1 MKHAVQ
7 WIQATATSLG
17 GPGLFIIAFLDS
29 SFLSFPEV
37 IDLLIIWMVIQHP
50 HRMVYYAA
58 MATLGSLVGCF
69 ALYYVG
75 RKGGEALV
83 RRRFQG
89 PRVERALSLVQRY
102 GLLSILVP
110 ALLPPPAPFKIF
122 VLMAGVASVSPMT
135 FALAL
140 ILGRGLR
147 YFGEGVLAL
156 WYGQVAIDY
165 VRENGQAVAVGL
177 AVAVVAAGVAYAVWR
192 RTRPRRVSGL

>member
-1 MKHAVQ
+1 MKHVVQ

-50 HRMVYYAA
+50 HRMIYYAS

-69 ALYYVG
+69 ILYYLG
-75 RKGGEALV
+75 RKGGEAFM

-89 PRVERALSLVQRY
+89 PHVERALGQVQRY
-102 GLLSILVP
+102 GLLAILVP

-122 VLMAGVASVSPMT
+122 VLMAGVASVPPMT
-135 FALAL
+135 FASAL
-140 ILGRGLR
+140 IVGRGLR
-147 YFGEGVLAL
+147 YFGEGILAL

-165 VRENGQAVAVGL
+165 LRANSETVAVGL
-177 AVAVVAAGVAYAVWR
+177 AALVVVSAAGYGLWR
-192 RTRPRRVSGL
+192 RTRRRSASGL